1 MDFASWKDRK
11 GVAQALRTVYRAADA
26 ATGQAALEDFAQGQW
41 GSKYPAIAQ
50 SWHRNWELVIPFF
63 AFPEGVRRIIY
74 TTNAIEALNSKL
86 RRPSGP
92 GDIFPLTMPQRSC
105 YIWF

>member
-63 AFPEGVRRIIY
+63 AFPEGVRRIIV
-74 TTNAIEALNSKL
+74 A
-86 RRPSGP
+86 PSGP